1 MTERKQK
8 RKKLRNLKRNLNIA
22 TLEAGIRK
30 YGSPECGC
38 CLCRCTGIIEN
49 PRLSRKRNTYLS
61 K

>member
-22 TLEAGIRK
+22 TLEVGIRK
-30 YGSPECGC
+30 YEGPGC
-38 CLCRCTGIIEN
+38 SYCQCRYADIIER

-61 K
+61 R

>member
-30 YGSPECGC
+30 YEGP
-38 CLCRCTGIIEN
+38 CRCRYADIIER

-61 K
+61 R